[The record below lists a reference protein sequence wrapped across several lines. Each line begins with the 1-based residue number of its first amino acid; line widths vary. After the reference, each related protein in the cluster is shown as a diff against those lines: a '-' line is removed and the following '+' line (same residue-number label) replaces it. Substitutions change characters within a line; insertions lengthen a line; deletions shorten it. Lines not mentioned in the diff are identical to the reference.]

1 MLQTSRDPL
10 ARLGALEW
18 RSAPEGHADSLLEAA
33 AGLHEAP
40 SMHPPYCELRTAMIT
55 TSADD
60 AALEASGGYRHA
72 GPSNLPLESH
82 ATYYS
87 PCNSVVRQ

>member
-1 MLQTSRDPL
+1 
-10 ARLGALEW
+10 
-18 RSAPEGHADSLLEAA
+18 
-33 AGLHEAP
+33 
-40 SMHPPYCELRTAMIT
+40 MHPPYCELRTAMIT

-72 GPSNLPLESH
+72 GPSNLPLECH